1 MWRMTQADSP
11 INTLTLSDLQA
22 EFQEALR
29 GLLRESRAIDPLS
42 VYMLKRLDEEG
53 GLPMAKRVLTERGQ
67 QTGLMRLWREE
78 RLEISV
84 EALVLRPEYRML
96 FSADE
101 LQEARKRLSVL
112 GYKDE

>member
-1 MWRMTQADSP
+1 MTKAEIQ

-29 GLLRESRAIDPLS
+29 GLLRESREIDPLS
-42 VYMLKRLDEEG
+42 LYMLKRLDEEG
-53 GLPMAKRVLTERGQ
+53 GLPMAKRVLASSAQ

-84 EALVLRPEYRML
+84 EALVLRPEFRVL

-101 LQEARKRLSVL
+101 LSEARKRLSVL
-112 GYKDE
+112 GYKSE